1 MCTLFYPIGLTC
13 VQYAVRSGGANRWP
27 GLDCVLSVNPYAL
40 AVPREASRRHFC
52 LLCRTSFSHF
62 TLHSTTFHANR
73 GQLFGAQGTR
83 KPAFE
88 SKFSKIFRDNTP
100 GPPCGRAAPFR
111 THPSATFCF
120 ARDSS
125 TPVLG
130 SRPPYPLRS
139 YGAPHLCPSKNKL
152 LVPPLTLL
160 LVHLILYASPHH
172 SP

>member
-1 MCTLFYPIGLTC
+1 MP
-13 VQYAVRSGGANRWP
+13 VQ
-27 GLDCVLSVNPYAL
+27 
-40 AVPREASRRHFC
+40 ASRSSFV
-52 LLCRTSFSHF
+52 LLCSTSFFRVF
-62 TLHSTTFHANR
+62 TPTEANF
-73 GQLFGAQGTR
+73 LAL
-83 KPAFE
+83 KAPE
-88 SKFSKIFRDNTP
+88 SRLLKANFQKFSGDNTP
-100 GPPCGRAAPFR
+100 GRPCGRAAPFR

-130 SRPPYPLRS
+130 SRPPYPLRN

-172 SP
+172 SPYLFIYLLKFINQTKTYTQ